1 MAAGML
7 NKRREDLFRIF
18 ETAQFLKDLQ
28 KLDQSIRDKVY
39 KKIESDIYLQIK
51 ANPYYGKNIKKLKAY
66 RPETWRYKLGD
77 LRIFYEIEDKERII
91 NILTIDFRGNI
102 YK

>member
-1 MAAGML
+1 
-7 NKRREDLFRIF
+7 LFRIF
-18 ETAQFLKDLQ
+18 ETDQFLKDLQ
-28 KLDQSIRDKVY
+28 IIDASISSRIY
-39 KKIESDIYLQIK
+39 KKIKSGIYPQIRT
-51 ANPYYGKNIKKLKAY
+51 NPYYGKNIKKLKAY

-77 LRIFYEIEDKERII
+77 LRIFYEIEDNEKII